1 MKSGSAFGPVAALL
15 AKPARSFRRQFANSL
30 RINVRWK
37 ENRNGRSGLV
47 NSMEQNVTKALQ
59 FGAWLGR
66 GQAFA
71 MVANLSLASQA
82 ECLRNIR
89 DSESY
94 KSVCD
99 TWEQFCTQ
107 FVGASR
113 RHVDQIIHN
122 LEEFGAAYFR
132 LSEIVKISPEAYR
145 QLNPRI
151 EGEEIEIG
159 GERFAL
165 TPENAGNIRR
175 AIQQMR
181 AGLLNT
187 NSQTQV
193 PPLEASL
200 RHLNSRLD
208 VCLDEISRLADRPLE
223 PPEESE
229 LRGLFKHV
237 SHRMNQISRSI
248 RCAGPGLLP

>member
-1 MKSGSAFGPVAALL
+1 MPV
-15 AKPARSFRRQFANSL
+15 
-30 RINVRWK
+30 
-37 ENRNGRSGLV
+37 LV
-47 NSMEQNVTKALQ
+47 NSMEMEQNVTKALE

-71 MVANLSLASQA
+71 MVANLSLAAQA

-94 KSVCD
+94 KSVCR
-99 TWEQFCTQ
+99 TWEQFCTE

-113 RHVDQIIHN
+113 RHVDQIVHN

-145 QLNPRI
+145 QLHPRI

-175 AIQQMR
+175 AVQRMR
-181 AGLLNT
+181 AALRIVNT
-187 NSQTQV
+187 QTQ
-193 PPLEASL
+193 ASL
-200 RHLNSRLD
+200 PA
-208 VCLDEISRLADRPLE
+208 E
-223 PPEESE
+223 
-229 LRGLFKHV
+229 
-237 SHRMNQISRSI
+237 
-248 RCAGPGLLP
+248 PGL

>member
-1 MKSGSAFGPVAALL
+1 MLSA
-15 AKPARSFRRQFANSL
+15 PAPPCWPNRQD
-30 RINVRWK
+30 
-37 ENRNGRSGLV
+37 RSGAKSLTPLESAAVGKKTGTVVPAVV
-47 NSMEQNVTKALQ
+47 NSMDQNVTKALE

-71 MVANLSLASQA
+71 MVANLSLAAQA

-151 EGEEIEIG
+151 EGEQIEIG
-159 GERFAL
+159 GETFAL

-175 AIQQMR
+175 AIQRMR
-181 AGLLNT
+181 AELLKAST
-187 NSQTQV
+187 QTQA
-193 PPLEASL
+193 PKPAEPSL
-200 RHLNSRLD
+200 RNLTSRLD
-208 VCLDEISRLADRPLE
+208 LCFEEISRLADRPLE
-223 PPEESE
+223 PSEEAE

-237 SHRMNQISRSI
+237 SHRINQISRSI
-248 RCAGPGLLP
+248 RRAGPDLLG